1 VAIDAAGSL
10 HIEERHAQC
19 LCCRQNRVIV
29 AANCCSACVLG
40 LRLALVYECDH
51 CQELQRIPHP
61 MWRYQPTPE
70 EFGNDTWACH
80 HCHQQSHWRVHGDHL
95 LLIPPEHCPEGWG
108 RREEWLEQVRAQ
120 RIAVLARNREL
131 GGKVEEIKNNCKRFW
146 KFVFYT
152 DKVIWGVALFV
163 PIYMI
168 ASAYWMRTE
177 FELDF
182 NTN

>member
-1 VAIDAAGSL
+1 
-10 HIEERHAQC
+10 
-19 LCCRQNRVIV
+19 
-29 AANCCSACVLG
+29 
-40 LRLALVYECDH
+40 
-51 CQELQRIPHP
+51 
-61 MWRYQPTPE
+61 M
-70 EFGNDTWACH
+70 
-80 HCHQQSHWRVHGDHL
+80 
-95 LLIPPEHCPEGWG
+95 
-108 RREEWLEQVRAQ
+108 EQVRAQ